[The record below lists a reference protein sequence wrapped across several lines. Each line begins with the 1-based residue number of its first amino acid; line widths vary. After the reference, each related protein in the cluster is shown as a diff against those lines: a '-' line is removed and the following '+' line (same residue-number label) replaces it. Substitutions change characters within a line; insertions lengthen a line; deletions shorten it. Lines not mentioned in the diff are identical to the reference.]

1 MAIFAKIKSFFPQI
15 NVLSFFPLCH
25 SVLWKCFTLY
35 MHGVGASKSKYHIT
49 SHHITQGGRIQVPD
63 WMIMGME
70 ALLHRM
76 AWDGIVTRFF
86 F

>member
-1 MAIFAKIKSFFPQI
+1 
-15 NVLSFFPLCH
+15 
-25 SVLWKCFTLY
+25 